1 MASFEVWG
9 FNRKILGCQEG
20 LLEWNKKRNLG
31 MSKILL
37 QGSFENLIMQRRW
50 VAMSQIR
57 GGFINYGMRFKS

>member
-37 QGSFENLIMQRRW
+37 EGSFENLIMQRRW
-50 VAMSQIR
+50 VAMSWI
-57 GGFINYGMRFKS
+57 